1 MFSFLRLRQPWRWLP
16 YSVRLRWA
24 RLRWVVVRY
33 RVGAR
38 GLWLA
43 VVVLLFVTWA
53 NSTRAATL
61 ARDQWGATEV
71 VVVADRALAVGD
83 LLTPASIRLG
93 SRPALMVPSDAV
105 LEPPLDGTLATSLQP
120 GEILTAR
127 HLAATRA
134 QSLTLRSTDRAIG
147 VPIDASTP
155 PLVAGDLVDLLL
167 IEVGPASGQ
176 RAEVS
181 EAVVLAVGDTS
192 ATVSVAESDVDAI
205 ASVLVDGAIVVALRT
220 PG

>member
-1 MFSFLRLRQPWRWLP
+1 VFSYLRLRQPWRWLP

-24 RLRWVVVRY
+24 RLRSVVVRH

-43 VVVLLFVTWA
+43 VAVLLFVTWA
-53 NSTRAATL
+53 NATRAATL
-61 ARDQWGATEV
+61 AKDQWGATDV

-83 LLTPASIRLG
+83 PLTPASIRLG
-93 SRPALMVPSDAV
+93 ARPAVMVPSDAV

-155 PLVAGDLVDLLL
+155 PLSAGDLVDLLL
-167 IEVGPASGQ
+167 IDVGSASGQ

-181 EAVVLAVGDTS
+181 EAVVLAVGETS

-205 ASVLVDGAIVVALRT
+205 ASVLVDGAVVVALRA